1 MSRKMII
8 VIAVLSIIALATGG
22 ALALTNDTETPGPA
36 LIGSASASPA
46 SEPSETPVVSASP
59 TAGASHISAAPSA
72 SASPISPAPSA
83 SASPSVDGSG
93 DNSGPG
99 GDDDGGFDDDDSGR
113 GGDESDRGDDPGSDD
128 D

>member
-72 SASPISPAPSA
+72 SE
-83 SASPSVDGSG
+83 SPSVDDAG

-99 GDDDGGFDDDDSGR
+99 GDDDGSFDDDDSGR